1 MDLTRRNLALISAVA
16 IGTAS
21 LLPDMTAGAETS
33 DEAAI
38 RRDLERL
45 RKALLSADKVQLE
58 QLTAA
63 QLSYGHSSGKVQN
76 KSEFVDGVLNRKAV
90 VKSLTFPDVTIAVAG
105 NAAIVRHIYAS
116 ESEAGGKTDNI
127 RLSVLAVWQ
136 KQDGYWK
143 LLARQG
149 FKPT

>member
-1 MDLTRRNLALISAVA
+1 L
-16 IGTAS
+16 
-21 LLPDMTAGAETS
+21 TAGAETS

-136 KQDGYWK
+136 KQDGDWK

-149 FKPT
+149 YKPT

>member
-1 MDLTRRNLALISAVA
+1 MDLTRRNLALIGTVA

-21 LLPDMTAGAETS
+21 LLPDITAGAETS

-38 RRDLERL
+38 RRGLERL

-136 KQDGYWK
+136 KQDGDWK

-149 FKPT
+149 YKPT

>member
-1 MDLTRRNLALISAVA
+1 MDLTRRNLALIGAMA
-16 IGTAS
+16 IATAS
-21 LLPDMTAGAETS
+21 LLPDLAAGAETS
-33 DEAAI
+33 DEAAL

-58 QLTAA
+58 ELTAA

-76 KSEFVDGVLNRKAV
+76 KSEFIDGVLGRKVV

-127 RLSVLAVWQ
+127 RLGVLAVWQ
-136 KQDGYWK
+136 KQEGAWK

-149 FKPT
+149 YKPT

>member
-1 MDLTRRNLALISAVA
+1 MDLTRRNLVLIGAVA

-21 LLPDMTAGAETS
+21 LLPDLAVPAETS
-33 DEAAI
+33 DETAI

-58 QLTAA
+58 ELTAA

-76 KSEFVDGVLNRKAV
+76 KSEFIDGVLNRKAV

-127 RLSVLAVWQ
+127 RLGVLAVWQ
-136 KQDGYWK
+136 KQDGAWK

-149 FKPT
+149 YKPT